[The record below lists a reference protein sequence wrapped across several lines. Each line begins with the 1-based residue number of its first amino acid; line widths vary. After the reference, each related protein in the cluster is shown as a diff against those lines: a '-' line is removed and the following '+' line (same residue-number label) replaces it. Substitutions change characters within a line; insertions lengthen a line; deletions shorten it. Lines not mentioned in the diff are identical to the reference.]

1 MLKKI
6 AAMLVSLTAALLLTI
21 GLAGGASADTTAV
34 DATAVPVTGTL
45 ADATGAVAGTFDVQ
59 NFVTDNGTLQAVGT
73 FTGTITD
80 SAGNTTQGTE
90 QLTIPVDLAQSAGS
104 CQVLDLVLGPL
115 DLVLLGLQVH
125 LDTVHLN
132 ITAQSGPG
140 ELVGNL
146 LCAIA
151 GLLDGG
157 LPLNTILG
165 QIAALLNQLL
175 GILG

>member
-1 MLKKI
+1 
-6 AAMLVSLTAALLLTI
+6 
-21 GLAGGASADTTAV
+21 
-34 DATAVPVTGTL
+34 
-45 ADATGAVAGTFDVQ
+45 
-59 NFVTDNGTLQAVGT
+59 
-73 FTGTITD
+73 
-80 SAGNTTQGTE
+80 
-90 QLTIPVDLAQSAGS
+90 
-104 CQVLDLVLGPL
+104 
-115 DLVLLGLQVH
+115 VH